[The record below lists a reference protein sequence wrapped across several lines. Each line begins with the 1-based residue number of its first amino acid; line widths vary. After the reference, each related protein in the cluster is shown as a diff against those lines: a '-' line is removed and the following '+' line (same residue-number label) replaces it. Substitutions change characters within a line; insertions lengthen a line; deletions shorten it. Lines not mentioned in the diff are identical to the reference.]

1 MNYFEYYNI
10 PISFFPDLADLRNKY
25 LIKSREVHPDF
36 HADANEAE
44 KEKIL
49 EEAGLN
55 NLAYKTLADFE
66 SRVAYILELFGE
78 KTSGESGALDPEF
91 LNDVM
96 EINEKIAELKI
107 SDDPSGAN
115 LLLKEVSEL
124 EKNLFN
130 EAKKKMEKFGLEEED
145 RADILKSV
153 KDYYLKNKYLLRIK
167 ENLTTFASQSNL
179 KPR

>member
-25 LIKSREVHPDF
+25 LIRSREVHPDF

-44 KEKIL
+44 MEKIV
-49 EEAGLN
+49 EEAGYN
-55 NLAYKTLADFE
+55 NKAYKTLANFE

-78 KTSGESGALDPEF
+78 KTSGEDGALDPEF
-91 LNDVM
+91 LMEVM
-96 EINEKIAELKI
+96 EINEKIIELKM
-107 SDDPSGAN
+107 SDDSGGAN
-115 LLLKEVSEL
+115 LLAEEVSEL

-130 EAKKKMEKFGLEEED
+130 EVKDNMEKFSIDTED
-145 RADILKSV
+145 RSEILKSI

-167 ENLTTFASQSNL
+167 ENLSTFAAQ
-179 KPR
+179 